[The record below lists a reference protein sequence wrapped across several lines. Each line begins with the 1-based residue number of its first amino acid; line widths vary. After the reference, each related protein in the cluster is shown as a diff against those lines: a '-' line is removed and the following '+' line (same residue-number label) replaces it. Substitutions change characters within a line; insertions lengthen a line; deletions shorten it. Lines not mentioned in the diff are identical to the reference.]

1 MKISG
6 ICLMILVCAVALVPG
21 VVAQNVDNTGN
32 GYTVRPAYNLNLP
45 SAIHPMS
52 SGMITLGESDYYF
65 RYVSPGTTAVV
76 PDLNWGDTADSL
88 TLSIS
93 TPNGSLGPFN
103 DASDG
108 IDNARIYLHISN
120 PSGLPSGIWEF
131 RIYGEQV
138 SGSQS
143 YTFTV

>member
-6 ICLMILVCAVALVPG
+6 ICLMILVCAAALVPG
-21 VVAQNVDNTGN
+21 VAAQDVDTGN
-32 GYTVRPAYNLNLP
+32 GYTIRPAYNLNLP
-45 SAIHPMS
+45 SVILPKS
-52 SGMITLGESDYYF
+52 SGSITQGETDYYF

-76 PDLNWGDTADSL
+76 PDLNWGDISDSL

-93 TPNGSLGPFN
+93 TPGGSLGPFN

-120 PSGLPSGIWEF
+120 PSGLTSGTWEF
-131 RIYGEQV
+131 QIYGEHV

-143 YTFTV
+143 YTFIV